1 MGAASAF
8 RSKIRTFESIYA
20 RLICLGTWMAAVF
33 LIVPWSAAAEM
44 QHFPDVSAGW
54 GKQKKSVGAQ
64 NTSGMSGK
72 TKKEAE
78 NDVDL
83 IGQRSVGSGL
93 NLYSL
98 ERERELGQKLAGR
111 LERQVKFVSDPI
123 VTEYVDRLGQRIVRN
138 SDAQVAFTIK
148 VIDSQ
153 GINTFSLPGGFLYVN
168 SGLIMAADS
177 EAELAGLMAHEIA
190 HVAARHATRAE
201 SRMQIWNAV
210 SMLMYLGGPTGAVFQ
225 AGKMGFSLTSM
236 KFSRDAEKEADLLG
250 MEYEYAAGYDPHAFV
265 EFLEKAEVKEKQ
277 FHNAVFRAKKHFPKA
292 FASYPQTE
300 DRIARAQEEI
310 STLFPDRKEYIV
322 DTSEFQEVK
331 SRLDHLADV
340 RGTSGD
346 GRPALRR
353 RHASGDGKS
362 KGGDEPTLRRPNHE

>member
-1 MGAASAF
+1 LRGGWVAA
-8 RSKIRTFESIYA
+8 
-20 RLICLGTWMAAVF
+20 LF
-33 LIVPWSAAAEM
+33 LIVVPWCVAVEM
-44 QHFPDVSAGW
+44 QHFPDAAAGW
-54 GKQKKSVGAQ
+54 GKQKKSVGTQ
-64 NTSGMSGK
+64 NASAAEAK
-72 TKKEAE
+72 TKKQAE
-78 NDVDL
+78 KNVDL

-98 ERERELGQKLAGR
+98 ERERELGQKLAAR
-111 LERQVKFVSDPI
+111 LERQVKFVNDPM
-123 VTEYVDRLGQRIVRN
+123 VTDYVDRLGQRIVRN
-138 SDAQVAFTIK
+138 SDAQVPFTIK

-168 SGLIMAADS
+168 SGLILAADS

-210 SMLMYLGGPTGAVFQ
+210 SMLMYLGGPTGMVFQ
-225 AGKMGFSLTSM
+225 AGKMGFSLSSQ

-250 MEYEYAAGYDPHAFV
+250 MEYEYAAGYDPHALV

-277 FHNAVFRAKKHFPKA
+277 FHSAVYKAKKHFPKA
-292 FASYPQTE
+292 FARYPQTE
-300 DRIARAQEEI
+300 DRIALAQEEL
-310 STLFPDRKEYIV
+310 SGLFPDRREYVV

-331 SRLDHLADV
+331 ARLDHLADV
-340 RGTSGD
+340 RGTAGD

-353 RHASGDGKS
+353 RHASGDGKP
-362 KGGDEPTLRRPNHE
+362 KGGDEPTLHRTNPPNAE